1 MKTVIRNIVVNSLL
15 VMGMLMATSTVSA
28 QTRERNG
35 RSVSG
40 TRTQVTNSTSGSSA
54 SRGNATV
61 STPRKDVATSSGNTS
76 STRGTT
82 VTTPRESAKVAGR
95 NTSVSSS
102 NTTGKVGNINRPV
115 TNNSGN
121 NSANHWPND
130 NKPTVSSNRVG
141 GNGGTSRPADNKN
154 VTGSP
159 SDLRKGSNARPGTLN
174 GPSYHV
180 DRPEYHGSVVTRPSS
195 WHTPVAPP
203 VRTHRPAEFIISRPT
218 PPKSYRPLVTAPI
231 ISGVFGLTFGYTYY
245 NSLDYLFNRGYEIDG
260 YDGEK
265 VYLRNVNE
273 LNYFWPDAV
282 LEYSSRGYL
291 EEAELYYST
300 RYNDNSRFTRLF
312 SDLCRMYGAPVSYK
326 TSSKKMEASWYGGD
340 FRGYIS
346 LTYRYKNGR
355 YYTILGYGD

>member
-1 MKTVIRNIVVNSLL
+1 MKTVIRNIVVDSLL
-15 VMGMLMATSTVSA
+15 VMGMVMATSTVSA

-40 TRTQVTNSTSGSSA
+40 TRTQVTNSTGSTSA
-54 SRGNATV
+54 SRGSATV
-61 STPRKDVATSSGNTS
+61 SSPRKNVATSSGSTS
-76 STRGTT
+76 STRGTS
-82 VTTPRESAKVAGR
+82 VTTPRESAAVAGR
-95 NTSVSSS
+95 NTSIGSS
-102 NTTGKVGNINRPV
+102 NTTGKVGNISRPV

-121 NSANHWPND
+121 SSANHWPND

-141 GNGGTSRPADNKN
+141 GTSRPADNKN
-154 VTGSP
+154 VAGNP
-159 SDLRKGSNARPGTLN
+159 SDLRNGVNARPGTLN
-174 GPSYHV
+174 GARYHV
-180 DRPEYHGSVVTRPSS
+180 DRPEYHGSIVTRPSS
-195 WHTPVAPP
+195 WKTPVAPP

-218 PPKSYRPLVTAPI
+218 APKSYRPLATAPI

-245 NSLDYLFNRGYEIDG
+245 NSLDYLFTRGYEIDG

-300 RYNDNSRFTRLF
+300 RYSDKSRFTRLY
-312 SDLCRMYGAPVSYK
+312 SDLCRMYGAPVRYTTGSNRK
-326 TSSKKMEASWYGGD
+326 EASWYGGD
-340 FRGYIS
+340 FRGYIT
-346 LTYRYKNGR
+346 LTYRYSNGR
-355 YYTILGYGD
+355 YYTILGYGR